1 MKNENGLVNAR
12 WKKRRLVYGII
23 VALLF
28 FLLLSCFVQSAIQES
43 QSEEKKT
50 GDEKN
55 WTNLRVS
62 MLKTSAKCKLCRQCA
77 HTPSLENPW
86 QSDQVTDFE
95 WIEHAKQIRKQK
107 GFQGDERRLL
117 HVQHGSR
124 LVKRTPKKVLNV
136 GKIREQEKN
145 GCHISMV
152 CPAPHRLIR
161 VFLSSLSLTS
171 LFSIQTVGLQ
181 NRFINTRDFF
191 FSNRFF
197 FSSVSRSLLFS

>member
-1 MKNENGLVNAR
+1 
-12 WKKRRLVYGII
+12 
-23 VALLF
+23 
-28 FLLLSCFVQSAIQES
+28 
-43 QSEEKKT
+43 
-50 GDEKN
+50 
-55 WTNLRVS
+55 
-62 MLKTSAKCKLCRQCA
+62 MLKTSAKCKLCRQSA

-107 GFQGDERRLL
+107 GFRGDERRLL

-181 NRFINTRDFF
+181 NQFINTRDFF
-191 FSNRFF
+191 ISKRFF
-197 FSSVSRSLLFS
+197 LFCVSKSFLFLNVLSPFSLLKFNIFLSVYLSWKIIG